1 MIITENVVF
10 AYKDSPFIFEDIS
23 INCNRGETIAI
34 LGRSGVGKTTLFNL
48 ICGYQTGYSGNIS
61 IGNMNPV
68 LAARHCAIGYVFQ
81 SPTLIP
87 WLTVHQN
94 IALPLKLHSQS
105 KSLKEIGTVVLEV
118 MQLAKIDRAAQL
130 FPSQL
135 SGGMQ
140 TRVALARALVYSPSL
155 LLLDEPFSALDDIV
169 KEEIYT
175 DLQAYLERTKTA
187 TIIVTHNLSE
197 AIRLSD
203 RIYVLAR
210 RNDREPSKIVACESV
225 RFPKPRNMDVIRSEN
240 FHDIREY
247 LMRIL

>member
-1 MIITENVVF
+1 MLDIEYLTFSYNSSDILRNICIKCNEN
-10 AYKDSPFIFEDIS
+10 
-23 INCNRGETIAI
+23 ETIAVV
-34 LGRSGVGKTTLFNL
+34 GRSGIGKTTLFNL
-48 ICGYQTGYSGNIS
+48 ICGYQAGYSGTIS
-61 IGNMNPV
+61 IHNMNPN

-94 IALPLKLHSQS
+94 IGLPLKLHSQL
-105 KSLKEIGTVVLEV
+105 KSSKEIDDVVFEV
-118 MQLAKIDRAAQL
+118 MQLAKIDSAAQL

-225 RFPKPRNMDVIRSEN
+225 PFPKPRNMDVMRSES
-240 FHDIREY
+240 FHEIREH
-247 LMRIL
+247 LIEIL